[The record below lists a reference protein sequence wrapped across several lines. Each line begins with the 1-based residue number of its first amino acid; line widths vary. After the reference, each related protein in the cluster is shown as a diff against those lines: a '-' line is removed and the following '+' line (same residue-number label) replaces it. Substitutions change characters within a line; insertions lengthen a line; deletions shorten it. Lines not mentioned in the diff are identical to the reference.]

1 MFFQPRFRL
10 FFFPLFVLGLPSLHS
25 LAESTMCTESEDSR
39 LIRSTEPLTSLRFQF
54 LAFRSIRQQQPAN
67 LRTRQKRP
75 YAPFPTFPIFS
86 SRPFSGSPSKKDSVL
101 PFSKIFQ
108 RKSIREI
115 VHTDHDPVVVARYFC
130 NVEQNER
137 NKLLENESQLA

>member
-75 YAPFPTFPIFS
+75 YAPFPLFQS
-86 SRPFSGSPSKKDSVL
+86 SRLGLSPAL
-101 PFSKIFQ
+101 P
-108 RKSIREI
+108 RRR
-115 VHTDHDPVVVARYFC
+115 TRCYPLARYFRG
-130 NVEQNER
+130 NRYER
-137 NKLLENESQLA
+137 SCAPITIPSWLLDTFATSSRTSGTNSWKMNRN